1 MPDKMPEHNSDRMPE
16 IMSEYISER
25 MPTNAKQ
32 NAITGH
38 NICQI
43 ENLIESQVERRKECQ
58 IECQNECQNICQ
70 KNILDRMS
78 KNTCQIEFTE
88 CKNMCQSVCPIVF

>member
-1 MPDKMPEHNSDRMPE
+1 MPE

-25 MPTNAKQ
+25 MPTNVKQ

-43 ENLIESQVERRKECQ
+43 ENLIESQVERQKECQ
-58 IECQNECQNICQ
+58 IECQNIC
-70 KNILDRMS
+70 
-78 KNTCQIEFTE
+78 
-88 CKNMCQSVCPIVF
+88 